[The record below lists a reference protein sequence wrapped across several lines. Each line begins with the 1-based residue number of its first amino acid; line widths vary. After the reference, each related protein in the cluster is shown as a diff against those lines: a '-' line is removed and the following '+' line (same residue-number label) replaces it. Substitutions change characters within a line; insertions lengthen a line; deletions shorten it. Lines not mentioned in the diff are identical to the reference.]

1 MDQKSNRKNTKM
13 NYEDRKNL
21 EFLLVIDE
29 ETFRDWCKQATAD
42 DIAYAIEL
50 MVRSRHDPRYRQFYE
65 AEALDEIVELDEA
78 REVLSKFVTE
88 LK

>member
-1 MDQKSNRKNTKM
+1 M
-13 NYEDRKNL
+13 NSHDRKNL
-21 EFLLVIDE
+21 EFLLVIDD
-29 ETFRDWCKQATAD
+29 ETFRDWCKHVTPD

-50 MVRSRHDPRYRQFYE
+50 LIRSRHDPQYQQFYE

-78 REVLSKFVTE
+78 REVLSKYVTE